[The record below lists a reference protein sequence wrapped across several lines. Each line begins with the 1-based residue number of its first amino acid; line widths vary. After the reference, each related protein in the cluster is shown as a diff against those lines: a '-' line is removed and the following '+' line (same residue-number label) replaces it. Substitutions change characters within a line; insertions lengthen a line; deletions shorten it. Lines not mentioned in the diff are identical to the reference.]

1 MLIILP
7 RADQLS
13 SHPEPSALHWRAG
26 HPPCSTTFNTRVPYC
41 ACLSFGKQICFI
53 LMILIMNPYET
64 MPVLL
69 GVANHNFSLGESCK
83 HKRPRPRS
91 RLCWDGQLSLSWA
104 LGVGLNSPIL
114 WHRDCSG
121 RLRAHGKNLQHLK
134 DLHGSDQ
141 GGGTMLI
148 VFNRPIASNSIQ

>member
-1 MLIILP
+1 MRRYETIKEPLKSLFFAAASADGIILP

-26 HPPCSTTFNTRVPYC
+26 HPPCSTTFNTSAILCLPFFWKADMFYPYD
-41 ACLSFGKQICFI
+41 
-53 LMILIMNPYET
+53 PYET

-114 WHRDCSG
+114 
-121 RLRAHGKNLQHLK
+121 
-134 DLHGSDQ
+134 
-141 GGGTMLI
+141 
-148 VFNRPIASNSIQ
+148 